1 MTSTPTLG
9 SELRAFYAE
18 ESTRIQSDFAAKG
31 DGRAAIYSRTT
42 VVESILLR
50 LWNQYIS
57 PEKNGP
63 AGIALVAL
71 GGFGRKW
78 LFPHSDIDLLFL
90 HANERSENEFKERVR
105 HFSQEIWDLRM
116 KLSPATRK
124 LSECDRFDP
133 ENLEF
138 AVSLLDGRYL
148 AGDPALAAQLQDA
161 SIPKLLARE
170 GKAFSQRLQVRRNR
184 LPSRTQYKRRAWWA
198 SGLQRRLLAEYD
210 FAARQASCIRAGSS
224 RFTAVRS
231 ATFSPRARFPDVRPL
246 FSPLPPQARQ

>member
-1 MTSTPTLG
+1 MLG

-18 ESTRIQSDFAAKG
+18 ESTRIQNDFAAAG
-31 DGRAAIYSRTT
+31 DGRAAILSRTT

-57 PEKNGP
+57 AEKNGP
-63 AGIALVAL
+63 TGLTLVAL

-90 HANERSENEFKERVR
+90 HANERTEAEFKDRIR
-105 HFSQEIWDLRM
+105 QFSQEIWDLRM

-138 AVSLLDGRYL
+138 TVSLLDSRYL
-148 AGDPALAAQLQDA
+148 AGDPALFAQLQDA
-161 SIPKLLARE
+161 AIPKLLARE
-170 GKAFSQRLQVRRNR
+170 GKVFSQRLAD
-184 LPSRTQYKRRAWWA
+184 LTRTRHAKFGETVFHLEPNVKDGPGGLRDYNVA
-198 SGLQRRLLAEYD
+198 SW
-210 FAARQASCIRAGSS
+210 RQHAVFCITS
-224 RFTAVRS
+224 TS
-231 ATFSPRARFPDVRPL
+231 AITTR
-246 FSPLPPQARQ
+246 

>member
-1 MTSTPTLG
+1 MPSTPMLG

-18 ESTRIQSDFAAKG
+18 ESTRIQNDFAAAG
-31 DGRAAIYSRTT
+31 DGRAAIISRTT

-57 PEKNGP
+57 AEKNGP
-63 AGIALVAL
+63 SGLALVAL

-90 HANERSENEFKERVR
+90 HANERAEAEFKDRLR
-105 HFSQEIWDLRM
+105 QFSQEIWDLRM

-138 AVSLLDGRYL
+138 TVSLLDSRYL
-148 AGDPALAAQLQDA
+148 AGDPALFAQLQDA
-161 SIPKLLARE
+161 AIPKLLARE
-170 GKAFSQRLQVRRNR
+170 GKVFSQRLADLKAAEATLPASTFAPFTTAEWLAMDQNTENYTACLDWPAPTVSDPPITATRRSFVVSIFAGR
-184 LPSRTQYKRRAWWA
+184 SPS
-198 SGLQRRLLAEYD
+198 
-210 FAARQASCIRAGSS
+210 
-224 RFTAVRS
+224 V
-231 ATFSPRARFPDVRPL
+231 
-246 FSPLPPQARQ
+246 